1 MVAHLHDAITRRKSA
16 YFGHTS
22 NNPFSTLQE
31 EQDRQY
37 ARGLK
42 DDSNIAQK
50 YERVAMSAKENAFF
64 LGLKDHEQS
73 QSYQQPE
80 VVHDGDDDDNDH
92 SVVSDLAS
100 QCSEDTQTKKARLRG
115 IFSGISQRKK
125 EKMRMRRRASM

>member
-1 MVAHLHDAITRRKSA
+1 M
-16 YFGHTS
+16 
-22 NNPFSTLQE
+22 TLQE

-50 YERVAMSAKENAFF
+50 YERVAMTAKENAFF

-73 QSYQQPE
+73 LVYQPV
-80 VVHDGDDDDNDH
+80 VVHGDGDDNDDY
-92 SVVSDLAS
+92 SAVSDLAS

-125 EKMRMRRRASM
+125 EMMRMRRRASM